1 MQSKILAA
9 ILALVLSVPSTTE
22 PISVE
27 PNIANYETIENYG
40 FSPVDYEYEEIV
52 VVENEV
58 EPITEPIPEPI
69 VEEVEESRFTE
80 EEIFLIAWCMVGE
93 AEGEPEEGKRLVIDV
108 ILNRIDSPK
117 FANTAYDVIYAP
129 GQFEAM
135 YNGRAERCKDKVT
148 EDMLQLVREEAE
160 SRIND
165 KVLYFRMNHYH
176 NFGTPEMKVGC
187 HYFSS

>member
-1 MQSKILAA
+1 MLKAVLQSLLIFS
-9 ILALVLSVPSTTE
+9 LSITSLYPVSIDNE
-22 PISVE
+22 PTVAS
-27 PNIANYETIENYG
+27 YETIENYG
-40 FSPVDYEYEEIV
+40 FSPLDYEYEEIT

-58 EPITEPIPEPI
+58 ETVAEPA
-69 VEEVEESRFTE
+69 VEESRFTE

-108 ILNRIDSPK
+108 ILNRIDSPR
-117 FANTAYDVIYAP
+117 FDDTVYDVIYAP

-135 YNGRAERCKDKVT
+135 HNGRAERCKDKVT
-148 EDMLQLVREEAE
+148 EEMLQLVREEVANRTN
-160 SRIND
+160 S

-176 NFGTPEMKVGC
+176 KWGTPEIQVGC